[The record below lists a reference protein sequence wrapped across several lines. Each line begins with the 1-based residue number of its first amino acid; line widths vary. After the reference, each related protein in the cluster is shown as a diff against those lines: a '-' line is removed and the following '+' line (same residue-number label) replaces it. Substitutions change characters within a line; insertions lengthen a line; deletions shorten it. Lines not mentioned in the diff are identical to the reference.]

1 MLGNTQRLPP
11 RDGAHAWPTVVIYKT
26 RLVSRGVC
34 CFGVGE
40 RSPRDGFYFKLCRVL
55 HCLDCLHALGHTCVF
70 ERAFSAADV
79 ASFLSVCHVKP
90 SSAVT
95 VVLVPPFWLQICPAL
110 RISHGS
116 VVTSIGDFSN
126 CGLDQLKPGIGEN
139 LIWFP
144 I

>member
-11 RDGAHAWPTVVIYKT
+11 RDGAHTWPTVVIYKT

-40 RSPRDGFYFKLCRVL
+40 RSPRDGFYFKPCRVL
-55 HCLDCLHALGHTCVF
+55 HCLDCLRALGHTCVF

-95 VVLVPPFWLQICPAL
+95 VVLVPLFGFKYVLL
-110 RISHGS
+110 SEYLT
-116 VVTSIGDFSN
+116 VV
-126 CGLDQLKPGIGEN
+126 
-139 LIWFP
+139 W
-144 I
+144 